1 MLIADRIRRNAYQGH
16 LDNYTLPSGA
26 YWGTVEDTD
35 PNNVK
40 FETVARFKGLESDIL
55 ILWGLDE
62 LPESEKKETLYV
74 GMSRAKSLLII
85 CASKDTSDHIL
96 NH

>member
-1 MLIADRIRRNAYQGH
+1 
-16 LDNYTLPSGA
+16 
-26 YWGTVEDTD
+26 
-35 PNNVK
+35 
-40 FETVARFKGLESDIL
+40 LESDIL